1 MDWQT
6 AALIITNQR
15 NVSNAERNEAIN
27 KAFDALYILY
37 HVQDRLNYLKNKENK
52 DQEELIEYESVNRLF
67 GWALDGRK
75 E

>member
-37 HVQDRLNYLKNKENK
+37 HVQDRLN
-52 DQEELIEYESVNRLF
+52 I
-67 GWALDGRK
+67 
-75 E
+75 